1 MVVDR
6 ATGANLAQLPM
17 SFGLALRTAPV
28 GWLDNGVVLLRL
40 GDDVLAWEFETG
52 ELQRITTMD
61 GPGSLSGAPALVER
75 GGR

>member
-28 GWLDNGVVLLRL
+28 SWLDNGIVLLRL

-52 ELQRITTMD
+52 ELQRIAAIG
-61 GPGSLSGAPALVER
+61 GPATLSAAPALVER